1 MKEICK
7 LLDVIYTIC
16 LAVFVLACMALLFTQ
31 IVCLFLKIGRAHV

>member
-31 IVCLFLKIGRAHV
+31 IV